1 MARIDALAG
10 VLIALASPMTKG
22 GAVDGAGIGRL
33 VEHVISGGVHGVL
46 ALGSTGETAS
56 LDERG
61 RREVLDA
68 VVTASAGRVPVLC
81 GIAQSQLSTAIAEVA
96 AAARAGADAALV
108 APPFYYPTD
117 ATGVLAFYREVAAGA
132 EIPILVYNIPQFT
145 KVAVDPTTLATL
157 AREGAVQGIKDSSRD
172 FEYFEGVCVATRDV
186 PGFRIFTGSDTM
198 LVASLAAGGAGTI
211 CGAGNVAP
219 AWVVRIYEEFQ
230 RGDLEAARQ
239 SQDRLYTLVTV
250 LRNGVFPL
258 AIKCALHLQGV
269 CEPWSAPPT
278 RRLDEPLEARL
289 REKLAGWELLTPQRS
304 RQ

>member
-56 LDERG
+56 LDERA

-230 RGDLEAARQ
+230 SGDLEAARQ

-278 RRLDEPLEARL
+278 RRLDEPLEAHL